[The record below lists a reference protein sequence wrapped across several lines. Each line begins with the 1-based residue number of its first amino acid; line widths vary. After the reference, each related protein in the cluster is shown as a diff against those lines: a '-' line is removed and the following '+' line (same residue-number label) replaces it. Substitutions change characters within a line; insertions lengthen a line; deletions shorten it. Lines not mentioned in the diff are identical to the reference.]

1 MANIFRVSHI
11 LPTYFMSLQS
21 TETKAKYEKRAS
33 LFYASDK
40 KKIKQKK
47 ETKSKFLK
55 TCDHYFKLYF
65 VNSRA
70 INERLNKQK
79 FEK

>member
-1 MANIFRVSHI
+1 MANIFRVCHI
-11 LPTYFMSLQS
+11 LLTYFMSFQA
-21 TETKAKYEKRAS
+21 TELKAKYEKRAS
-33 LFYASDK
+33 LFYVGDK

-70 INERLNKQK
+70 INERINKQK